1 MLRELRLMRQRPVYL
16 LATIGVMAFC
26 TVFFLTFLRDGMP
39 EDLPVGV
46 MDMDNSSLSRNITR
60 QIDATQL
67 GRTLKFES
75 YRSAREALQTGEIN
89 AFCVFPDG
97 MYEDVISGRQPTVT
111 LYVNSLYFV
120 GGALA
125 YKDLLTMMNMAS
137 GGVQRELLRAKG
149 MNDDAIMGQIQPIV
163 IDAHQIGNVTT
174 DYGVYLT
181 NVLLPGILEMI
192 VILVTVFAL
201 GSELKYGTSR
211 HMLEKAGGS
220 MSAAMIGKLIPYT
233 VLFHDTVLLGG
244 IPYGGI
250 GMEHVHRNIRDG
262 ALLPGGRFL
271 HHRDAAYPEAR
282 TQHLGPV
289 QRTGVL
295 PCRVHFPGG
304 SPAALY
310 TRTCSGIPSQA
321 LLPDVCPGSDFRQ
334 RVRGM
339 VSSDR
344 VYAAVPFPA
353 SSGIRKAEKG
363 LQAPEFPEELT
374 KWEVTGF
381 RLLNG
386 TILLIRRTDVKYEIY
401 KPMDLR
407 LV

>member
-1 MLRELRLMRQRPVYL
+1 MLRKMNFFHNIKSAMLRELRLMRQRPVYL

-26 TVFFLTFLRDGMP
+26 TVFFLTFLKDGMP

-46 MDMDNSSLSRNITR
+46 VDLDNSSLSRNITR

-233 VLFHDTVLLGG
+233 VLFSVIGIICDMILYCWAGFPMAGSVWNMFIGTFVMVLSCQAVAFF
-244 IPYGGI
+244 II
-250 GMEHVHRNIRDG
+250 GTLPILRL
-262 ALLPGGRFL
+262 AL
-271 HHRDAAYPEAR
+271 
-282 TQHLGPV
+282 PV

-310 TRTCSGIPSQA
+310 TRTCSGIPSQT
-321 LLPDVCPGSDFRQ
+321 LLPDVCPGGDFQQ

-339 VSSDR
+339 VSADR

-353 SSGIRKAEKG
+353 SSGVRKAEEG
-363 LQAPEFPEELT
+363 IQTPEFPEELT
-374 KWEVTGF
+374 KKE
-381 RLLNG
+381 
-386 TILLIRRTDVKYEIY
+386 K
-401 KPMDLR
+401 
-407 LV
+407 

>member
-46 MDMDNSSLSRNITR
+46 VDMDNSSLSRNITR

-125 YKDLLTMMNMAS
+125 YKDLLTMM
-137 GGVQRELLRAKG
+137 
-149 MNDDAIMGQIQPIV
+149 IMGQIQPIV

-233 VLFHDTVLLGG
+233 VLFSVIGIICDMILYCWAGFPMAGSVWNMFIGTFVMVLSCQAVAFF
-244 IPYGGI
+244 II
-250 GMEHVHRNIRDG
+250 GTLPILRL
-262 ALLPGGRFL
+262 AL
-271 HHRDAAYPEAR
+271 
-282 TQHLGPV
+282 
-289 QRTGVL
+289 
-295 PCRVHFPGG
+295 
-304 SPAALY
+304 SISALY
-310 TRTCSGIPSQA
+310 SVLGFSLAGFTFPVEALPPYIQGLAAAFPLRHYYLMYVQEAIFGSGFGGWYPQIVYM
-321 LLPDVCPGSDFRQ
+321 LLFLFLPPL
-334 RVRGM
+334 
-339 VSSDR
+339 
-344 VYAAVPFPA
+344 VYGRLKKAYRLRNFP
-353 SSGIRKAEKG
+353 R
-363 LQAPEFPEELT
+363 
-374 KWEVTGF
+374 
-381 RLLNG
+381 N
-386 TILLIRRTDVKYEIY
+386 
-401 KPMDLR
+401 
-407 LV
+407 

>member
-149 MNDDAIMGQIQPIV
+149 MNDDAIMGGNDRHPGDRVRIGLGTEIR
-163 IDAHQIGNVTT
+163 DLTAHARKGRRVDVSGNDRET
-174 DYGVYLT
+174 DTL
-181 NVLLPGILEMI
+181 
-192 VILVTVFAL
+192 
-201 GSELKYGTSR
+201 YGT
-211 HMLEKAGGS
+211 
-220 MSAAMIGKLIPYT
+220 
-233 VLFHDTVLLGG
+233 VLSHRDNLRHDTVLLGG

>member
-46 MDMDNSSLSRNITR
+46 VDMDNSSLSRNITR

-233 VLFHDTVLLGG
+233 VLFSVIGIICDMILYCWAGFPMAGSVWNMFIGTFVMVLSCQAVAFF
-244 IPYGGI
+244 II
-250 GMEHVHRNIRDG
+250 GT
-262 ALLPGGRFL
+262 LPILRL
-271 HHRDAAYPEAR
+271 A
-282 TQHLGPV
+282 
-289 QRTGVL
+289 
-295 PCRVHFPGG
+295 